1 MEKIKLPRCSY
12 DELIKI
18 IVSYGTLN
26 RPSSLNDIAQASG
39 IGKTN
44 VSANNA
50 FLTNLEI
57 IEGAGKKNITSKGL
71 QLSQALQH
79 DMDDAIRSSWSQIIN
94 ENDFM
99 TKMLQA
105 VRIRKGMDN
114 LQLEN
119 HIAFSSGEPKA
130 SFVKTGAKCVVD
142 ILLASELVQKD
153 GDKIIYNSNSNVTE
167 NLSSVTTVI
176 AETKPGERDIVE
188 VSKSDS
194 PIIRTQKSG
203 ININIE
209 LNITAKPDELE
220 GLGAKIKSIID
231 ELNEE

>member
-1 MEKIKLPRCSY
+1 MDKLKLPRCSY
-12 DELIKI
+12 DELVKI
-18 IVSYGTLN
+18 ITSYGMLN
-26 RPSSLNDIAQASG
+26 RPSSLNDIAQSSG
-39 IGKTN
+39 IGKTS

-57 IEGAGKKNITSKGL
+57 IEGASKKNITAKGL
-71 QLSQALQH
+71 NLSQALQH
-79 DMDDAIRSSWSQIIN
+79 DMDEEIKSSWSQIIN

-130 SFVKTGAKCVVD
+130 SYVKTGAKCVVD
-142 ILLASELVQKD
+142 ILLASSLVHKD
-153 GDKIIYNSNSNVTE
+153 GDKIVYNSSRLVIDNISSDNSPEVKTE
-167 NLSSVTTVI
+167 INENKPTEILQRYNNINSS
-176 AETKPGERDIVE
+176 R
-188 VSKSDS
+188 
-194 PIIRTQKSG
+194 SG

-209 LNITAKPDELE
+209 LNITAKPDDLD
-220 GLGAKIKSIID
+220 GLGSKIKKIID